1 MKFHIQDKYYQLVFP
16 VFWESFLPRLEGIWH
31 ESPDS
36 ELRGRIRSFPYTRS
50 EVESALVDFQ
60 DAAGKIFASKPNLYF
75 RQCCCRDRNGNRKP
89 CSVQKDGFSCRRSGV
104 LIRMELVSENIV
116 VERRRK
122 LKEEERIQDAVTT
135 TKAICLKY
143 LKSHEGSEMLRRMAI
158 KRLENDQGILISPS
172 PRPRRSKTTESDQL
186 DEMIKK
192 LRQEYVQNEIN
203 TKIKEVI
210 ETNRKIRKVLNAWIG
225 ITVEE
230 VFQQWRMIVAEVSR
244 LKVQQK
250 IHEQQAIQ
258 IEYDELEEKKR
269 SAELEVRFVLLH
281 DVSQEWTITTK

>member
-1 MKFHIQDKYYQLVFP
+1 
-16 VFWESFLPRLEGIWH
+16 
-31 ESPDS
+31 
-36 ELRGRIRSFPYTRS
+36 
-50 EVESALVDFQ
+50 
-60 DAAGKIFASKPNLYF
+60 
-75 RQCCCRDRNGNRKP
+75 
-89 CSVQKDGFSCRRSGV
+89 
-104 LIRMELVSENIV
+104 MELVSENIM

-135 TKAICLKY
+135 TKSICLKY
-143 LKSHEGSEMLRRMAI
+143 LKSHEGSEMLRRMAM
-158 KRLENDQGILISPS
+158 KRLENDEGKQISHS
-172 PRPRRSKTTESDQL
+172 SRLRRHNPTGSDKL
-186 DEMIKK
+186 NEMIKK

-203 TKIKEVI
+203 AKIKEVT

-258 IEYDELEEKKR
+258 IERDELEKKTR
-269 SAELEVRFVLLH
+269 DAELEVRFILCIMFVRNGQ
-281 DVSQEWTITTK
+281 SQLNP